1 MIAPTDPPRHVL
13 VVGAQCEGGGRLE
26 GLEDAA
32 RALHAALVDPKAGG
46 CVDRGKD
53 SLLIGTGLGRNRV
66 FDAVELAVE
75 VSRRDG
81 GPLVLALLGH
91 GEGAEGAPL
100 YFVTSGSRNAPS
112 LSNVNVPDL
121 LGGVLNHPGLTGL
134 VAIVD
139 TCLSGGAVPNTPVI
153 TAGRQEGN
161 VRFSLLFAATAKE
174 QAYDMRLSTE
184 LTRLMEEGLPDAGEF
199 LKVDDD
205 LLEQLRKR
213 INGQQPGRIVFDGGA
228 YLGDALWL
236 ARNRA
241 AFLDRALGSIASNAV
256 REAVRRVDS
265 NLRLSTED
273 EVAAWLKENQRTASG
288 HSRAAVH
295 RLGEVL
301 TELEAGRKTLT
312 IVSKVFGPDL
322 TEDSLRLVGMLA
334 GLPLHLMRYEQ
345 PPALRDMV
353 DYAAHHGGAAEGR
366 HRALAHLVAAMAHVT
381 GHGDRLPDDVVGW
394 AQDLELT
401 ITVNSRLRE
410 LNHQSDGERAP
421 RLVLVLAD
429 DGGESVVRV
438 DAWLLFGRALL
449 GSQRFLCGLG
459 AEGLERALT
468 EAVAWAAPWANI
480 AGKRLRHIDVAA
492 PTLILLDRPPE
503 EHMVRKREKLG
514 VNYTVTTRWSGLL
527 TPPPDLTVD
536 DMLQVG
542 EQLLVS
548 LDDGDCCGPRWVHAE
563 QLETI
568 DHLRQHLSN
577 HGLGQ
582 QVWALATVPESDW
595 DFVAQELLEHT
606 PALVW
611 PRQRAIADQQVVE
624 ASVVRYWQAL
634 PHKIAHAY
642 RRHVSGACRSHDD
655 DLGPLAAVRA
665 AWHDEDWQAFCR
677 KRARAVVR
685 APDELTSKER
695 A

>member
-1 MIAPTDPPRHVL
+1 MISPTDPPRHVL
-13 VVGAQCEGGGRLE
+13 VVGAQCKGGGRLE

-32 RALHAALVDPKAGG
+32 CSLHAALVDPKVGG
-46 CVDRGKD
+46 CVDRGKH
-53 SLLIGTGLGRNRV
+53 SLLIGTGLTRNRV
-66 FDAVELAVE
+66 SDAVELAAE
-75 VSRRDG
+75 AARRDG

-91 GEGAEGAPL
+91 GEGAEGTPL
-100 YFVTSGSRNAPS
+100 HFVTSGRKNDPS

-121 LGGVLNHPGLTGL
+121 LGAVLNHPGLTGL
-134 VAIVD
+134 IAIVD

-199 LKVDDD
+199 LTVDDA
-205 LLEQLRKR
+205 LLEQLRKQ
-213 INGQQPGRIVFDGGA
+213 IKGQQPGRIVFDGA

-241 AFLDRALGSIASNAV
+241 ALLDHALGSIASKAL
-256 REAVRRVDS
+256 RDAVRRVDS

-288 HSRAAVH
+288 HSRAAVY

-301 TELEAGRKTLT
+301 TELKAGRKTLT
-312 IVSKVFGPDL
+312 VVNKVFGPDL

-334 GLPLHLMRYEQ
+334 GLPLHLVRYEQ

-381 GHGDRLPDDVVGW
+381 GCGDQLPDDVVSW

-410 LNHQSDGERAP
+410 LNHQPDGERAP

-449 GSQRFLCGLG
+449 GSQRFLCGPG

-468 EAVAWAAPWANI
+468 EAVVWAAPWANT
-480 AGKRLRHIDVAA
+480 AGKPLRHIDVAA
-492 PTLILLDRPPE
+492 STLVLLDCPPE
-503 EHMVRKREKLG
+503 EHVVRKKKLG
-514 VNYTVTTRWSGLL
+514 VNYTITTRWSGLL
-527 TPPPDLTVD
+527 APPPDLTVD

-548 LDDGDCCGPRWVHAE
+548 LDDGDWCGPRWLHAE

-577 HGLGQ
+577 HGFGQ

-595 DFVAQELLEHT
+595 AFVAQELLGHT

-611 PRQRAIADQQVVE
+611 PRQRAIADQEVVE
-624 ASVVRYWQAL
+624 ASVARHWHAL
-634 PHKIAHAY
+634 PDKIAHAY
-642 RRHVSGACRSHDD
+642 RRHVSGACQSRDN